1 MLYKIDMK
9 SSEPLYEQIV
19 NQTKALVIRGI
30 LRPGDKVMSVR
41 ELATDLVINP
51 NTVSKAYQE
60 LERLGLLEMHRGRGT
75 FVSKDWVDQDASRGP
90 VIEAI
95 QKLAIDCHYANVS
108 FDEAVT
114 LFETEYKKV
123 GERHADSPAT
133 NEEN

>member
-19 NQTKALVIRGI
+19 SQTKELVIRGI

-60 LERLGLLEMHRGRGT
+60 LERLGLLEMRRGRGT
-75 FVSKDWVDQDASRGP
+75 FVSEDWVDDDASREP
-90 VIEAI
+90 VIASI
-95 QKLAIDCHYANVS
+95 KKIAIDCHYANVPLE
-108 FDEAVT
+108 EAIDV
-114 LFETEYKKV
+114 LRTEYEKV
-123 GERHADSPAT
+123 GEANAES
-133 NEEN
+133 

>member
-19 NQTKALVIRGI
+19 NQTKELVIRGI

-60 LERLGLLEMHRGRGT
+60 LERLGLLEMRRGRGT
-75 FVSKDWVDQDASRGP
+75 FVSEDWVDDDAAREP
-90 VIEAI
+90 VIASI
-95 QKLAIDCHYANVS
+95 KKIAIDCHYANVPL
-108 FDEAVT
+108 DEAIDV
-114 LFETEYKKV
+114 LQTEYEKV
-123 GERHADSPAT
+123 GKT
-133 NEEN
+133 NAES

>member
-1 MLYKIDMK
+1 MLYKMDMK

-19 NQTKALVIRGI
+19 NQTKELVIRGI

-75 FVSKDWVDQDASRGP
+75 FVSEDWVAQRSARDP
-90 VIEAI
+90 VIESI
-95 QKLAIDCHYANVS
+95 KKLAIDCHYADVS
-108 FDEAVT
+108 LEEAISV
-114 LFETEYKKV
+114 LRTEYKKV
-123 GERHADSPAT
+123 GESHADSRT
-133 NEEN
+133 TE

>member
-9 SSEPLYEQIV
+9 SSEPLYEQII
-19 NQTKALVIRGI
+19 NQTKELVIRGV

-75 FVSKDWVDQDASRGP
+75 FVSIDWVDQDTSRAP
-90 VIEAI
+90 VVETIK
-95 QKLAIDCHYANVS
+95 KLAIDCHYANIS
-108 FDEAVT
+108 LKEAVII
-114 LFETEYKKV
+114 FETEYKKV
-123 GERHADSPAT
+123 GKKHADSPT
-133 NEEN
+133 TE

>member
-9 SSEPLYEQIV
+9 SAEPLYEQIV

-75 FVSKDWVDQDASRGP
+75 FVSKDWIDQDSPRAP
-90 VIEAI
+90 ILEAI
-95 QKLAIDCHYANVS
+95 KKLAIDCHYANIELT
-108 FDEAVT
+108 EALT

-123 GERHADSPAT
+123 GENHADSTAT
-133 NEEN
+133 E

>member
-9 SSEPLYEQIV
+9 SAEPLYEQIV

-75 FVSKDWVDQDASRGP
+75 FVSEDWIDRDSPRTP
-90 VIEAI
+90 ILEAI
-95 QKLAIDCHYANVS
+95 KKLAIDCHYANIAL
-108 FDEAVT
+108 DEALT

-123 GERHADSPAT
+123 GENHADSTAT
-133 NEEN
+133 E

>member
-9 SSEPLYEQIV
+9 SAEPLYEQIV

-75 FVSKDWVDQDASRGP
+75 FVSMDWIDQDASRAP
-90 VIEAI
+90 VVAAI

-108 FDEAVT
+108 LKEAMT

-123 GERHADSPAT
+123 GENHADSTAT
-133 NEEN
+133 E

>member
-19 NQTKALVIRGI
+19 NQTKELVIRGI

-60 LERLGLLEMHRGRGT
+60 LERLGLLEMRRGRGT
-75 FVSKDWVDQDASRGP
+75 FVSEDWVDDDAARGP
-90 VIEAI
+90 VIASI
-95 QKLAIDCHYANVS
+95 KKIAIDCHYANVPIE
-108 FDEAVT
+108 EAIDV
-114 LFETEYKKV
+114 LRTEYEKV
-123 GERHADSPAT
+123 GEANAES
-133 NEEN
+133 